1 MDISFCSFSV
11 GHIEHII
18 QIFFENTSNIHE
30 DARICLNISLSN
42 GYEAYGLDKLDGQS
56 GQTFGRTT
64 MVLTSTNARQ
74 GMASSVAGIISQDQP
89 CETLGG
95 NFGNHAITIV
105 VKDTQ

>member
-56 GQTFGRTT
+56 GQTFGRMNNHGPHIHQCSTRNGLLRGRYH
-64 MVLTSTNARQ
+64 LTRSA
-74 GMASSVAGIISQDQP
+74 
-89 CETLGG
+89 L
-95 NFGNHAITIV
+95 
-105 VKDTQ
+105 